1 MKKIWFG
8 GFALLF
14 FLCALGCLSAELK
27 VGDPAPDFTGVD
39 ANGQSHSL
47 SAYQGKIVVLEW
59 FNHECPFV
67 QKHYNS
73 GNMQKLQKDYTSKG
87 VIWFSIISSAPGKQ
101 GYLTPEQARA
111 LIEEK
116 KAAPTA
122 VILDPEGKIGR
133 LYDAKVTPHMFII
146 DQKGA
151 LVYNGG
157 IDNIRSTNI
166 EDIPKAINYV
176 AQALEEI
183 LAGKEVSVKTS
194 QPYGCTVKY

>member
-1 MKKIWFG
+1 MKKTWSG

-14 FLCALGCLSAELK
+14 FLCAVVCLSAELK
-27 VGDPAPDFTGVD
+27 VGEPAPDFTGVD

-47 SAYQGKIVVLEW
+47 STYQGKIVVLEW

-73 GNMQKLQKDYTSKG
+73 GNMQKLQKDYTAKG

-101 GYLTPEQARA
+101 GYLTPEQAGA
-111 LIEEK
+111 LMKEK

-146 DQKGA
+146 DQKGV

>member
-1 MKKIWFG
+1 MKNSTLG
-8 GFALLF
+8 GLAVLF
-14 FLCALGCLSAELK
+14 FLLAAASLSADLK
-27 VGDPAPDFTGVD
+27 VGEKAPDFTGVD
-39 ANGQSHSL
+39 ANGQSHTL
-47 SAYQGKIVVLEW
+47 SSYQGKIVVLEW
-59 FNHECPFV
+59 LNHECPFV

-73 GNMQKLQKDYTSKG
+73 GHMQKLQKTYTAKG
-87 VIWFSIISSAPGKQ
+87 IIWFSIISSAPGKQ
-101 GYLTPEQARA
+101 GYCTPEQARV
-111 LIEEK
+111 LTKEK
-116 KAAPTA
+116 DAAPTA

-146 DQKGA
+146 DQNGV

-176 AQALEEI
+176 EQALEEI
-183 LAGKEVSVKTS
+183 LAGQEVSVKTS